1 MKNIIHRPC
10 VICPLGHFKCNRN
23 SVIRTCS
30 QECSKTYSKIS
41 SAFSDF
47 HQNWY
52 TKHDMLPE
60 RRSIVIRVG
69 NSIVF
74 KSKWEQKKRA
84 DLIKQEKRDRI
95 MEVRKNTAMIKENRV
110 KNSKVKNSKVKNSKV
125 KKPGQK

>member
-10 VICPLGHFKCNRN
+10 VICSLGHFKCNRN

-30 QECSKTYSKIS
+30 QECSKIYSKIS
-41 SAFSDF
+41 SAFNGF
-47 HQNWY
+47 HQKWY
-52 TKHDMLPE
+52 TKQDMLPE

-74 KSKWEQKKRA
+74 KSKWEQKKRE

-95 MEVRKNTAMIKENRV
+95 IEARKNAVMR
-110 KNSKVKNSKVKNSKV
+110 KNSRAKNSRA
-125 KKPGQK
+125 KKSGQKSRVI